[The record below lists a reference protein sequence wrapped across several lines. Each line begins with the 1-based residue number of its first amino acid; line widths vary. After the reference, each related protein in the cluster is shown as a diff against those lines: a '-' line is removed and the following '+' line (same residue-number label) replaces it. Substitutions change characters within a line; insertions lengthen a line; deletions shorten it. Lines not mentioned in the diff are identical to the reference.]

1 MTRPTVVDI
10 FAGVGGLGLGFEQAG
25 FDIVAALE
33 IDPVHAATHAFNF
46 PQCETIC
53 ADATRIRGADI
64 RRKLSAPID
73 VVVGGPP
80 CQGFSM
86 IGKRALDDPR
96 NELVRHFLRLVIGT
110 TALRFRA

>member
-46 PQCETIC
+46 P
-53 ADATRIRGADI
+53 RLS
-64 RRKLSAPID
+64 RRSAPMLRRSE
-73 VVVGGPP
+73 VPTYAGNSRPP
-80 CQGFSM
+80 WTSSSEALPA
-86 IGKRALDDPR
+86 RASQ
-96 NELVRHFLRLVIGT
+96 
-110 TALRFRA
+110 